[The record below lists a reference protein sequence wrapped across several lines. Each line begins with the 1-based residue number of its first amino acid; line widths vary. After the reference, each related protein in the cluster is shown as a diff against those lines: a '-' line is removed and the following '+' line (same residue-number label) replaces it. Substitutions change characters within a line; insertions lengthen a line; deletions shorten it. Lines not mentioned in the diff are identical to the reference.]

1 MKTKTAEVANSHPI
15 KVIVQTEFLRDQSE
29 PAKNQYA
36 FGYTITISNFGNL
49 SARLLRRHWVITDS
63 NGNVQEV
70 YGEGVVG
77 EQPLIHP
84 GKSYSYSSGAILP
97 TPVGTMEGTYT
108 LINDLG
114 DYFDAPISPFRLAMP
129 ELVH

>member
-1 MKTKTAEVANSHPI
+1 MTNLSPI
-15 KVIVQTEFLRDQSE
+15 KVVVQTEFLRDQSD
-29 PAKNQYA
+29 PAKNQFA
-36 FGYTITISNFGNL
+36 FGYTITISNFGKL
-49 SARLLRRHWVITDS
+49 SARLLRRHWIITDA
-63 NGNVQEV
+63 NGQVQEV

-108 LINDLG
+108 LINDCG
-114 DYFDAPISPFRLAMP
+114 NYFETPISPFRLAMP